1 MAVRVRFAPSP
12 TGYLHIGGLR
22 TALFNHLFA
31 RATGGTFVL
40 RIEDT
45 DQTRFVPGSASNLVK
60 MLRWAG
66 ITIDEGPG
74 VDPTTATTTTNT
86 TNYGSYV
93 QSERLPLYQK
103 HAQQLVESG
112 NAYPCFCSPGRLA
125 MLRKSQ
131 QKSGSGAMMYDRRC
145 HKLPPEEVQ
154 RRLENEE
161 SHTIRM
167 LVPNKS
173 QGGETIVSDMILGPT
188 KYANAV
194 IDDQILMKSDGYPT
208 YHLANV
214 VDDHHMDISHV
225 IRGEEWL
232 PSTPKH
238 QLLYEAFQWKVPQFA
253 HLPLLLNAE

>member
-1 MAVRVRFAPSP
+1 
-12 TGYLHIGGLR
+12 
-22 TALFNHLFA
+22 
-31 RATGGTFVL
+31 
-40 RIEDT
+40 
-45 DQTRFVPGSASNLVK
+45 
-60 MLRWAG
+60 
-66 ITIDEGPG
+66 
-74 VDPTTATTTTNT
+74 
-86 TNYGSYV
+86 
-93 QSERLPLYQK
+93 
-103 HAQQLVESG
+103 
-112 NAYPCFCSPGRLA
+112 
-125 MLRKSQ
+125 
-131 QKSGSGAMMYDRRC
+131 MMYDRRC

-173 QGGETIVSDMILGPT
+173 QGGETIVSDMILGST

>member
-1 MAVRVRFAPSP
+1 
-12 TGYLHIGGLR
+12 
-22 TALFNHLFA
+22 
-31 RATGGTFVL
+31 
-40 RIEDT
+40 
-45 DQTRFVPGSASNLVK
+45 
-60 MLRWAG
+60 
-66 ITIDEGPG
+66 
-74 VDPTTATTTTNT
+74 
-86 TNYGSYV
+86 
-93 QSERLPLYQK
+93 
-103 HAQQLVESG
+103 
-112 NAYPCFCSPGRLA
+112 
-125 MLRKSQ
+125 
-131 QKSGSGAMMYDRRC
+131 
-145 HKLPPEEVQ
+145 
-154 RRLENEE
+154 
-161 SHTIRM
+161 M

-173 QGGETIVSDMILGPT
+173 QGGETIVSDMILGST